1 METASRQAKAALEAG
16 VPGVSVDCNAD
27 SGGASRLRALA
38 QNSDIFIIVWAAA
51 KHAATDFIREHRG
64 NRTLLYAQGKGFSSL
79 LRALEDH
86 LKLSGKV

>member
-1 METASRQAKAALEAG
+1 M
-16 VPGVSVDCNAD
+16 SVDCNAD
-27 SGGASRLRALA
+27 SGGTSRLRALA
-38 QNSDIFIIVWAAA
+38 PNSDIFIIVWAAA